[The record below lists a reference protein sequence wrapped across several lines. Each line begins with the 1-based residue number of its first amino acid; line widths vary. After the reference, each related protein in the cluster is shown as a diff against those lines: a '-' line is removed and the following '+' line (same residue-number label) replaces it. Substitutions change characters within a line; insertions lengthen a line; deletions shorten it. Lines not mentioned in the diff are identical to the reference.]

1 MRIVHRDEG
10 GRTVVTG
17 LAPGIP
23 LDRAVRRLGLRE
35 VPHVVLADA
44 DAPSAELGVGAWK
57 LDGDRVVLDMEAARA
72 AHMAAIR
79 QARNEALAALDIAWN
94 RAMDADDM
102 ATARQIGQQRQRL
115 RDIPQ
120 TFDMHAARTPA
131 ALRALWP
138 EGLAARPPGP

>member
-1 MRIVHRDEG
+1 MRIVYRDED

-44 DAPSAELGVGAWK
+44 DAPSTELGVGAWK
-57 LDGDRVVLDMEAARA
+57 LDGDQVVLDMEAARA
-72 AHMAAIR
+72 AHMDAIR
-79 QARNEALAALDIAWN
+79 QARNEALHDLDIAWN
-94 RAMDADDM
+94 RAMDAGDT
-102 ATARQIGQQRQRL
+102 AAARQIGRQRQTL

-120 TFDMHAARTPA
+120 TFNLNAARSPA
-131 ALRALWP
+131 ALRAMWP
-138 EGLAARPPGP
+138 EALAARVPGP